1 MQDQVSDPFGP
12 PPSYAAPRHA
22 ARSGRTARSH
32 HAAGVHAKPAK
43 RVKRAHVAPHPKHV
57 SPTHHAKHAATAHHA
72 KHAAAAKHAKHA
84 AAKHRVAR
92 AKHAKPP
99 GHRSRT
105 RKK

>member
-1 MQDQVSDPFGP
+1 MADPFAP

-32 HAAGVHAKPAK
+32 HAAGVHAKPA
-43 RVKRAHVAPHPKHV
+43 KRAHVAPHPKHV

-84 AAKHRVAR
+84 AAKHHVAR
-92 AKHAKPP
+92 AKHAKPA